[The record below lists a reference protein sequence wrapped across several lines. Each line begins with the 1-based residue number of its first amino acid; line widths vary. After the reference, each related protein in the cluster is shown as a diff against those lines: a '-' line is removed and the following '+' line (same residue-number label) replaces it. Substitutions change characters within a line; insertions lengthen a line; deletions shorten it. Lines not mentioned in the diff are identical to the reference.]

1 MAADDLSAPLGQETK
16 RGRGLSTAIKASLPQ
31 AIAIALATFL
41 GAFVLW
47 AVIADNPFGGE
58 PMAVVQIAPPG
69 PTAPRVIGG
78 PAAHGAPAIVAPNA
92 SGPAESGPGRH
103 DGPPEGPVT
112 IPVLSGLPAPP
123 APGVADSPANAG
135 NSRTVTIIDGKTGA
149 RQEVVIPG
157 SSEPQTTPSTPAM
170 PATPG
175 APGTSDASPSAP
187 AAETQPND
195 QKLVETTPQG
205 PIPKIAANGMRPA
218 EAYAQPIKPVPGKPD
233 APRVALIVGGL
244 GVSASISNDAI
255 SKLPGAVTLA
265 FMPYSYDVDHLAG
278 RARRAGHEILLQAP
292 MEPFNYPDNDSGPQ
306 TLLTTLSPE
315 QNLERL
321 YWLMS
326 RFQGYVGITG
336 AMGARFTASEQAFT
350 PILRET
356 AKRGLIFV
364 DDGANPRSVAARVAG
379 GNNLPFAKADMVLDS
394 VPTPAEIDHA
404 LGRLEM
410 TARERGVAVGMA
422 SALPVSIERIAKWAK
437 AAESRG
443 LQLVPITAVASK
455 AKQS

>member
-1 MAADDLSAPLGQETK
+1 MAADDLSAPLGQESK
-16 RGRGLSTAIKASLPQ
+16 RGRGVPAAIIASLPQ
-31 AIAIALATFL
+31 AVTIALATFL
-41 GAFVLW
+41 AVFVLW

-58 PMAVVQIAPPG
+58 PMAVVQISPQA
-69 PTAPRVIGG
+69 APRIVSG
-78 PAAHGAPAIVAPNA
+78 PAARETAAAGPNTAGAAGA
-92 SGPAESGPGRH
+92 GPTRY
-103 DGPPEGPVT
+103 DGPPEGSSSLAAP
-112 IPVLSGLPAPP
+112 SSQSAPA
-123 APGVADSPANAG
+123 VADGPANAG
-135 NSRTVTIIDGKTGA
+135 NTRTVTIIDGKTGA
-149 RQEVVIPG
+149 RQEIVIPG
-157 SSEPQTTPSTPAM
+157 TPEPPSAPE
-170 PATPG
+170 TPG
-175 APGTSDASPSAP
+175 AAT
-187 AAETQPND
+187 AETVPND
-195 QKLVETTPQG
+195 QKLMETTPQG

-218 EAYAQPIKPVPGKPD
+218 EAYAQPVKPIPGKPD
-233 APRVALIVGGL
+233 APRVALVVGGL
-244 GVSASISNDAI
+244 GVSANITGDAI

-350 PILRET
+350 PILQET
-356 AKRGLIFV
+356 ARRGLIFV
-364 DDGANPRSVAARVAG
+364 DDGANPRSVAARIAG
-379 GNNLPFAKADMVLDS
+379 GNNLPFAQADMVVDA
-394 VPTPAEIDHA
+394 VPTAAEIDHA

-410 TARERGVAVGMA
+410 AARERGFAIGVA
-422 SALPVSIERIAKWAK
+422 SAMPVTIERIAKWAK

-455 AKQS
+455 AKPS